1 MPNKIYNFYF
11 HQTIFIFPPKILIH
25 ITILNSQ
32 VDLLKAI
39 QERKV
44 EAYEELYHLYY
55 SKLTLF
61 AQTYVYQKD
70 VAEDLVQETF
80 YKLWENAEN
89 QRITSSIKS
98 YLYSAVKNKCINHLR
113 HLKVEDKYRQKEMD
127 AVNFAG
133 NYEMVN
139 DELLISKIRDRI
151 EDLPEKCRIAFN
163 MAVLQ
168 EMKYKEIAEE
178 LDLSINTIKDH
189 IKRAYRILREQRF
202 DDYLK
207 LLICLMIE

>member
-1 MPNKIYNFYF
+1 M
-11 HQTIFIFPPKILIH
+11 
-25 ITILNSQ
+25 NSQ

>member
-1 MPNKIYNFYF
+1 
-11 HQTIFIFPPKILIH
+11 
-25 ITILNSQ
+25 
-32 VDLLKAI
+32 
-39 QERKV
+39 
-44 EAYEELYHLYY
+44 
-55 SKLTLF
+55 
-61 AQTYVYQKD
+61 
-70 VAEDLVQETF
+70 
-80 YKLWENAEN
+80 
-89 QRITSSIKS
+89 
-98 YLYSAVKNKCINHLR
+98 LR